1 MTHPSGWSA
10 GSHVCKISQCRLE
23 VSPATTLEEL
33 TLEKCRAGSVLGLI
47 ASNGRVQAF
56 MNYHV
61 PSHGGCPFNFGRG
74 SNSFID
80 NNVDMR
86 STVEEAFPQQCGIS
100 SGGKRG
106 LVICFRGLSS
116 RILNDKCYEDCLNSQ
131 RDERKRIFE
140 AAAIITIKSICTGW
154 YDCDTYP
161 SPEVMVEGG
170 CEMIP
175 ENLHS
180 LLREVRPSGRHPGD
194 CHEEAL
200 CQDNRTRNNPQEERR
215 CLLSNVQ
222 TREVATKAG

>member
-100 SGGKRG
+100 SGKESVPLHKNG
-106 LVICFRGLSS
+106 
-116 RILNDKCYEDCLNSQ
+116 
-131 RDERKRIFE
+131 RKDYTRRV
-140 AAAIITIKSICTGW
+140 KN
-154 YDCDTYP
+154 TY
-161 SPEVMVEGG
+161 
-170 CEMIP
+170 
-175 ENLHS
+175 
-180 LLREVRPSGRHPGD
+180 
-194 CHEEAL
+194 
-200 CQDNRTRNNPQEERR
+200 QEEKSGQLDLLDVTPGTATRR
-215 CLLSNVQ
+215 HSARITGQGTTPRKKGDVSCPMSRPGKSPQRRARLK
-222 TREVATKAG
+222 R